1 MATTLPATVVIVYNV
16 VSQNVRER
24 WHWSKQRREVT
35 ALTNMLAYSAHAL
48 PRATGHRWVS
58 IKAYRKVRIAD
69 RANLVGGCKSLC
81 DAMVRTKLVTDDKDA
96 QATFAY
102 DQAVLSQMPPDLVK
116 LWQRRPLTVI
126 TISDQAPVPA

>member
-35 ALTNMLAYSAHAL
+35 MLTNLLTFSTRLL

-81 DAMVRTKLVTDDKDA
+81 DAIVRCGVVKDDKDA
-96 QATFAY
+96 LATFAY
-102 DQAVLSQMPPDLVK
+102 DQAVLSQLPPDLVR

-126 TISDQAPVPA
+126 TVSDQAPVPA